1 MIEPGYVLIWIALI
15 LSAVSAVMFL
25 ISLRGRENLAHNAE
39 FVVHGYTLA
48 LAFAFFLLLRY
59 FLVRDFNVEY
69 VWEHSNALMSPI
81 YTVSALWAGTA
92 GSLLLWALLLA
103 LFNSVFISTAKR
115 DSVTSLSVAISSIV
129 VLFFSILLITDFSNP
144 FIRLPVTPQDG
155 LGLNPLLRTL
165 EMAIHPPTIFL
176 GYAGLTLPFAIA
188 LAGLYY
194 RQNWVKRAKNY
205 LIFSWVF
212 LSLGIFL
219 GAYWSYKTLGW
230 GGYWAWDPVENAS
243 LLPWLT
249 ASALIHGMLVEE
261 RKKSFKNLNFFLA
274 VITFD
279 LVILATFV
287 TRSGIISS
295 VHAFGQNPMGFSFL
309 ILIALAT
316 ILALAIWAKRR
327 SYAGELKFD
336 NLSREAMI
344 VANIGILLL
353 ATVTILIG
361 TLAPLFFA
369 GEISVNREFYD
380 RIEIPL
386 GTALVVL
393 LGLCAALNWR
403 ADKQLFLSRSKKSL
417 VAGVVTGIAVYLIFN
432 VGIASLGAGI
442 LVFSL
447 LNHLQ
452 DIKVK
457 DLPNR
462 RKLGGYLV
470 HIGIILLFIG
480 VMGSWLYETS
490 YHDVKIGVGESQQL
504 GSLRV
509 EFADTQM
516 LEDEQKYIIVSTIN
530 IYENGELQGTLE
542 PKQLYYKLQRQD
554 RLVSTVDILS
564 QPHRDIYMAMGGTT
578 EHFQAAYFEVYTVP
592 LILFVW
598 IGSILMI
605 VGGSYALIPRMRK

>member
-1 MIEPGYVLIWIALI
+1 MIDPGFVLVLIAVI
-15 LSAVSAVMFL
+15 LSAVSAVLFL
-25 ISLRGRENLAHNAE
+25 ISLRGRESLAHNGE

-59 FLVRDFNVEY
+59 FMVRDFNVAY
-69 VWEHSNALMSPI
+69 VYEHADMLLSPL
-81 YTVSALWAGTA
+81 YTVSAVWAGRE
-92 GSLLLWALLLA
+92 GSLLLWALFLA
-103 LFNSVFISTAKR
+103 LFNSVFVSKAKK
-115 DSVTSLSVAISSIV
+115 DSVTSLSLAITSLI
-129 VLFFSILLITDFSNP
+129 VLFFGILLLSDFSNP
-144 FIRLPVTPQDG
+144 FTRLGFTPPDG
-155 LGLNPLLRTL
+155 LGLNPLLRTP

-176 GYAGLTLPFAIA
+176 GYAGLALPFAIA
-188 LAGLYY
+188 VAGLYY
-194 RQNWVKRAKNY
+194 RQDWVKRAKPY
-205 LIFSWVF
+205 LIFAWIF
-212 LSLGIFL
+212 LSVGIFL
-219 GAYWSYKTLGW
+219 GAWWSYKTLGW

-279 LVILATFV
+279 LIILATFV

-295 VHAFGQNPMGFSFL
+295 VHAFGQNPLGWSFL
-309 ILIALAT
+309 LLIALAT
-316 ILALAIWAKRR
+316 ILALAVWSRRR

-344 VANIGILLL
+344 FVNIIILLL

-369 GEISVNREFYD
+369 GEITINREFYD

-403 ADKQLFLSRSKKSL
+403 SDQQLFLSRSKKSL
-417 VAGVVTGIAVYLIFN
+417 AAGVVTGIAVYLLFN

-462 RKLGGYLV
+462 RKIGGYLV

-480 VMGSWLYETS
+480 VMGSWLYEDS
-490 YHDVKIGVGESQQL
+490 YENVRINVGESQQL

-509 EFADTQM
+509 EFTDIQM
-516 LEDEQKYIIVSTIN
+516 FQDEQKYIVVSTIKV
-530 IYENGELQGTLE
+530 YENGELQGTLE
-542 PKQLYYKLQRQD
+542 PKQLYYKLQRQN
-554 RLVSTVDILS
+554 RLVSTVEILS
-564 QPHRDIYMAMGGTT
+564 QPHRDIYVAMGGTT
-578 EHFQAAYFEVYTVP
+578 EHFQGAFFEVYTIPMVT
-592 LILFVW
+592 FVW

-605 VGGSYALIPRMRK
+605 VGGTYTLIPRMRK